1 MLFNCRLS
9 YKIKRTCHAL
19 IKITRCLILSST
31 KLLLVG
37 VNKQERSQML
47 KITMLILSG
56 LIIYFFLRT
65 RKGMS
70 KIDTIYNKENSA
82 AMKQKKLDQQKRLI
96 KNKTFR

>member
-1 MLFNCRLS
+1 M
-9 YKIKRTCHAL
+9 
-19 IKITRCLILSST
+19 ILSST

-47 KITMLILSG
+47 KITMSILLG

-70 KIDTIYNKENSA
+70 KIDAIYNKENSA

>member
-1 MLFNCRLS
+1 M
-9 YKIKRTCHAL
+9 
-19 IKITRCLILSST
+19 ILSST

-96 KNKTFR
+96 KNKTFRWKTHQNSSVFDDPL